1 MATEQHNTYLFTSES
16 VTEGHPDKI
25 CDQISDAILDAILEK
40 EIQLQNEGYVAPDGQ
55 PADVTQVR
63 CACET
68 MVTTGLAI
76 VAGEIRTQAWVDVQ
90 SIVRDVITGIGYDR
104 AKYGYDGNTCGVL
117 NAIHEQSPD
126 IAMGVD
132 ESWETKQ
139 AAASEDPYEK
149 IGAGDQGL
157 MFGYATNETPELL
170 PLPFAVATR
179 ALELLRDRHS
189 PLLLPDAKSQVTFD
203 YCGRR
208 IHTFLI
214 STQHHAYAG
223 QREIYELVRSIMDD
237 VADAYGLNHDFR
249 ALVNPTGRFV
259 RGGSYADT
267 GVTGRKIVADTY
279 GGVCRSGGGALS
291 GKDPTK
297 VDRSAA
303 YMARKIACDIVRER
317 LALRCEVQLAY
328 AIGMAAPISVSA
340 QFFGTN
346 REPPHVILRHI
357 NSRYDL
363 TPGGIIE
370 GLGLK
375 DVDYNRV
382 SAYGHFGKA
391 GLPWEA

>member
-1 MATEQHNTYLFTSES
+1 MLFTSEQVS
-16 VTEGHPDKI
+16 AGHPDKI
-25 CDQISDAILDAILEK
+25 CDQIADAIVTDCLRHDRDSR
-40 EIQLQNEGYVAPDGQ
+40 VAVECMIKD
-55 PADVTQVR
+55 
-63 CACET
+63 C
-68 MVTTGLAI
+68 MI
-76 VAGEIRTQAWVDVQ
+76 FIAGEITSTHAPDYEVLCREVLRRVGDPDPEAYVVNSLVTCQ
-90 SIVRDVITGIGYDR
+90 SR
-104 AKYGYDGNTCGVL
+104 
-117 NAIHEQSPD
+117 D

-132 ESWETKQ
+132 RG
-139 AAASEDPYEK
+139 
-149 IGAGDQGL
+149 GAGDQGL

-179 ALELLRDRHS
+179 ALELLRGRHS

-223 QREIYELVRSIMDD
+223 QREIYELVRSVMDD

-303 YMARKIACDIVRER
+303 YAARWVAKNVVAAG
-317 LALRCEVQLAY
+317 LARRCQVQLAY
-328 AIGMAAPISVSA
+328 AIGVARPVSVLVET
-340 QFFGTN
+340 FGTGVVSD
-346 REPPHVILRHI
+346 EALEQAVEQVFDLRPTAI
-357 NSRYDL
+357 IRDL
-363 TPGGIIE
+363 DLRRPIYRQ
-370 GLGLK
+370 LA
-375 DVDYNRV
+375 
-382 SAYGHFGKA
+382 AYGHMGREDLGVTWERTDRVDQLKA
-391 GLPWEA
+391 ALNLR

>member
-1 MATEQHNTYLFTSES
+1 MLFTSEQVS
-16 VTEGHPDKI
+16 AGHPDKI
-25 CDQISDAILDAILEK
+25 CDQIADAIVTDCLRHDRDSR
-40 EIQLQNEGYVAPDGQ
+40 VAVECMIKD
-55 PADVTQVR
+55 
-63 CACET
+63 C
-68 MVTTGLAI
+68 MI
-76 VAGEIRTQAWVDVQ
+76 FIAGEITSTHAPDYEVLCREVLRRVGDPDPEAYVVNSLVTCQ
-90 SIVRDVITGIGYDR
+90 SR
-104 AKYGYDGNTCGVL
+104 
-117 NAIHEQSPD
+117 D

-132 ESWETKQ
+132 RG
-139 AAASEDPYEK
+139 
-149 IGAGDQGL
+149 GAGDQGL

-214 STQHHAYAG
+214 SAQHHAYAG
-223 QREIYELVRSIMDD
+223 QREIYELVRSVMDD

-267 GVTGRKIVADTY
+267 GVAGRKIVADTY

-303 YMARKIACDIVRER
+303 YAARWVAKNIVAAG
-317 LALRCEVQLAY
+317 LADRCQVQLAY
-328 AIGMAAPISVSA
+328 AIGVAQPVSIMVDT
-340 QFFGTN
+340 FGTGTVSD
-346 REPPHVILRHI
+346 EKLAQAVQKVFDLRP
-357 NSRYDL
+357 
-363 TPGGIIE
+363 TAIIKE
-370 GLGLK
+370 LGLRRPI
-375 DVDYNRV
+375 YRQLA
-382 SAYGHFGKA
+382 AYGHMGREDLGVRWEITDRADQLKA
-391 GLPWEA
+391 ACQ

>member
-1 MATEQHNTYLFTSES
+1 MLFTSEQVS
-16 VTEGHPDKI
+16 AGHPDKI
-25 CDQISDAILDAILEK
+25 CDQIADAIVTDCLRHDRDSR
-40 EIQLQNEGYVAPDGQ
+40 VAVECMIKD
-55 PADVTQVR
+55 
-63 CACET
+63 C
-68 MVTTGLAI
+68 MI
-76 VAGEIRTQAWVDVQ
+76 FIAGEITSTHAPDYEVLCREVLRRVGDPDPEAYVVNSLVTCQ
-90 SIVRDVITGIGYDR
+90 SR
-104 AKYGYDGNTCGVL
+104 
-117 NAIHEQSPD
+117 D

-132 ESWETKQ
+132 RG
-139 AAASEDPYEK
+139 
-149 IGAGDQGL
+149 GAGDQGL

-214 STQHHAYAG
+214 SAQHHAYAG
-223 QREIYELVRSIMDD
+223 QREIYELVRSVMDD

>member
-1 MATEQHNTYLFTSES
+1 MDRRYFTSES
-16 VTEGHPDKI
+16 VTEGHPDKL
-25 CDQISDAILDAILEK
+25 CDQVSDAVVDEILRHD
-40 EIQLQNEGYVAPDGQ
+40 
-55 PADVTQVR
+55 PAARV
-63 CACET
+63 ACECT
-68 MVTTGLAI
+68 ASTGLLNI
-76 VAGEIRTQAWVDVQ
+76 FGEITTSCYVDLQKVARDT
-90 SIVRDVITGIGYDR
+90 VRDIGYTR
-104 AKYGYDGNTCGVL
+104 GKYGFDADTCAVVVS
-117 NAIHEQSPD
+117 IDEQSPD

-132 ESWETKQ
+132 SALETRAQ
-139 AAASEDPYEK
+139 GGLD

-157 MFGYATNETPELL
+157 MFGYATNETPEML

-223 QREIYELVRSIMDD
+223 QREIYELVRSVMDD